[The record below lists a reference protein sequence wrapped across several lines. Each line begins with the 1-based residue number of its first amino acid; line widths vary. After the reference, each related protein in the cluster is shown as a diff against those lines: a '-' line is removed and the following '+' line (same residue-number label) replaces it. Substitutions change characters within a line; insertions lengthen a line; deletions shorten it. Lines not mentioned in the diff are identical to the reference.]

1 MSSPLKDIYWLA
13 SPLAIDQRNE
23 LNAKINSRIDASS
36 SKNIRALK
44 HLRKPIDP
52 SKGIQVF
59 RKIQHWTLEVDGKS
73 YELSPDTKKK
83 LQVIKKATDMIKPH
97 WIDSNKWMEIRKTR
111 DIEPERRHIGQTRK
125 THDEIWAQG
134 I

>member
-1 MSSPLKDIYWLA
+1 IYWLA
-13 SPLAIDQRNE
+13 SPLAIDQSNE
-23 LNAKINSRIDASS
+23 LNAKINSRIDAS

-52 SKGIQVF
+52 SKEIQVF

-83 LQVIKKATDMIKPH
+83 LQVIK
-97 WIDSNKWMEIRKTR
+97 
-111 DIEPERRHIGQTRK
+111 RRRQT
-125 THDEIWAQG
+125 
-134 I
+134 

>member
-1 MSSPLKDIYWLA
+1 MTSPLKDIYWLA

-52 SKGIQVF
+52 SKEIHVF

-97 WIDSNKWMEIRKTR
+97 WIDSSKWKEIRKTR

-125 THDEIWAQG
+125 THDEIWAQ
-134 I
+134 